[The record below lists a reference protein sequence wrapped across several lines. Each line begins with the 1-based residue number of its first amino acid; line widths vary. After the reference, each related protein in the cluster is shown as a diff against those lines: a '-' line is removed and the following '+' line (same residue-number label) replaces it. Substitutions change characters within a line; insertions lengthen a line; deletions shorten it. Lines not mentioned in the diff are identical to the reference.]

1 MIDFSID
8 GFEMMGENV
17 KTLLKACGKE
27 VRLMPLA
34 KIANPGVVELDD
46 YCRVRDFVFIWGGQG
61 VKIGKYTDVQ
71 PHVVV
76 WGGGELEVRD
86 RVSIGP
92 GSVLLTAVYSHK
104 EGLKMVDGLGDES
117 AHALYGKLL
126 IEDDVYIG
134 ANCTLMPDITLGKGA
149 VLGAGSFINIDAEPW
164 GIYAGSPAKKI
175 GVRPMSSQVYNGGI

>member
-1 MIDFSID
+1 MEFKID
-8 GFEMMGENV
+8 GLEMMGENV
-17 KTLLKACGKE
+17 KNSLKKCGE
-27 VRLMPLA
+27 GVRLMPLA

-46 YCRVRDFVFIWGGQG
+46 YCRMRDFVFIWGGQG

-76 WGGGELEVRD
+76 WGGGQLTVGD

-104 EGLKMVDGLGDES
+104 EGLKMVDGLGEGS
-117 AHALYGKLL
+117 AKALYGQLV

-134 ANCTLMPDITLGKGA
+134 ANCTLMPDITIGEGA
-149 VLGAGSFINIDAEPW
+149 VIGAGSFINKDAEPW
-164 GIYAGSPAKKI
+164 GIYAGSPAKKV
-175 GVRPMSSQVYNGGI
+175 GVRPQNEVIKRDL